1 LFLSQSEQGSG
12 PRADESVQHL
22 VQYNTAVALVQQEQF
37 ASASNILESLFR
49 RIEPCDEWVA
59 MRAAFL
65 LLDIYARAFPG
76 TDSEDNNLGMVT
88 QKARA
93 VLTYLEQPH
102 VFTDAN
108 AAAACLSVVLP
119 SSVAAAAAPGGGSGY
134 AAAAGRA
141 VVQHFQCTLAVHRA
155 RFALAEGALSTAM
168 QYLKQAFDILGSG
181 AKGGEPGFHSVLPST
196 DAADLGGITTA
207 VKPAVTSPGWV
218 PLHSTRQMAMSL
230 RAEVA
235 LRRRHFQR
243 ACRITQATL
252 GESETIA
259 RKLPGVAG
267 DRGLQ
272 MAQYLNNLGVAQAVA
287 GKSASAVLLLTKAVD
302 AALAHN
308 TTHGLTPAMSHAART
323 PAGGDAAG
331 TAAGGSK
338 RGGRKGGG
346 GGSSRDSSDSI
357 FPERNAPS
365 SKRKPAPHTHLAA
378 GGGVTPPRIAPMGD
392 ILSNLGLALLLCRQ
406 PARALTA
413 LHGAAPSRRHQPRLW
428 LRMAEACLQAHS
440 MRTASGPGH
449 AHAMPVVP
457 TDAAGATVVQA
468 APDAAPDAF
477 ATDGGDDGRNDN
489 VGDGG
494 AEICWAG
501 VGLVSAKLGG
511 GAQQRL
517 LLSCARA
524 DTEPPAALPAVGAR
538 AESDASDIC
547 SVRPQLNLSYAM
559 VCLLNCVALLP
570 HPATLSS
577 HMNNTL
583 NQAQGDLTSAMEEHR
598 AAKERGGEATHRV
611 MTAQATGRAAAMRCL
626 RWGQCRVRQ
635 AALCKLA
642 YAALCR
648 GDPHTAI
655 SACQQVWSIA
665 HLLQPAL
672 NSAQLM
678 ALHTANVPAEAAQS
692 IQSLADPWRFLAYSY
707 MCEALCTLGRVRD
720 GMQYLA
726 RAVPPSEGQQQA
738 QGVSIPKAPA
748 QGGVAPQGEALFPL
762 HLRVPL
768 SAPSTVP
775 RVAAVSAMY
784 TNVAIAH
791 ILTGEYETA
800 ATSAAQA
807 LQAMPSCV
815 YARGLSAYLSLR
827 RAAFGEAAA
836 LVNRGLVHSR
846 PAAAPSAAA
855 AGTAASAAVGSG

>member
-1 LFLSQSEQGSG
+1 MLLQSDQGSG
-12 PRADESVQHL
+12 PRADEAVQHL

-76 TDSEDNNLGMVT
+76 TDAEDNNLGMVT

-119 SSVAAAAAPGGGSGY
+119 SSVAATAVPGGTSGY
-134 AAAAGRA
+134 ATSAGRA

-155 RFALAEGALSTAM
+155 RFALAEGALPTAM
-168 QYLKQAFDILGSG
+168 QYLKQAFDILGSTS
-181 AKGGEPGFHSVLPST
+181 KGGEGGVFNSALPSN
-196 DAADLGGITTA
+196 DAADMGGITA
-207 VKPAVTSPGWV
+207 SVKPTLTSPGWV

-243 ACRITQATL
+243 ACRIMQATL
-252 GESETIA
+252 GESETVA
-259 RKLPGVAG
+259 RKLPSVAG

-272 MAQYLNNLGVAQAVA
+272 MAQYLNNLGVAQAVS
-287 GKSASAVLLLTKAVD
+287 GKPASAVLLLTKAVD

-308 TTHGLTPAMSHAART
+308 AAHGLTPAMSHAARS
-323 PAGGDAAG
+323 PAGGEA
-331 TAAGGSK
+331 AAGGAAAGK
-338 RGGRKGGG
+338 RGGRKGGKG
-346 GGSSRDSSDSI
+346 ASSRDSADSV

-365 SKRKPAPHTHLAA
+365 GKCKPAPHIHLAA

-392 ILSNLGLALLLCRQ
+392 ILSNLGLSLLLSRQ
-406 PARALTA
+406 PAQALTA
-413 LHGAAPSRRHQPRLW
+413 LHGAASSRRHQPRLW
-428 LRMAEACLQAHS
+428 LRMAEACLQAHA

-457 TDAAGATVVQA
+457 SDGAGATIVQA
-468 APDAAPDAF
+468 PTELAPDAF
-477 ATDGGDDGRNDN
+477 ATDGGDDGRDDN

-538 AESDASDIC
+538 ADSDTQDIC

-583 NQAQGDLTSAMEEHR
+583 NQAQTDLAGAMEEHR
-598 AAKERGGEATHRV
+598 TAQERGGDASQRV
-611 MTAQATGRAAAMRCL
+611 MAAQATGRAAAMRCL

-707 MCEALCTLGRVRD
+707 MCEALCTLGRVQD

-738 QGVSIPKAPA
+738 QGVSIPTAQP
-748 QGGVAPQGEALFPL
+748 QGGVPPQGEALFPL
-762 HLRVPL
+762 MSRVPL
-768 SAPSTVP
+768 AAPSAVP

-846 PAAAPSAAA
+846 PAAQPSPAAAPATTAA
-855 AGTAASAAVGSG
+855 AGSG

>member
-1 LFLSQSEQGSG
+1 M
-12 PRADESVQHL
+12 
-22 VQYNTAVALVQQEQF
+22 QYNTAVALVQQEQF

-76 TDSEDNNLGMVT
+76 TDTEDNNLGMVT

-102 VFTDAN
+102 VFTDPS

-119 SSVAAAAAPGGGSGY
+119 SSVAATASGGSSSY
-134 AAAAGRA
+134 ASLAGRA

-168 QYLKQAFDILGSG
+168 QYLKQAFDTLGSSGSGKG
-181 AKGGEPGFHSVLPST
+181 ASEAPFQSALPPS
-196 DAADLGGITTA
+196 DGADLGGITTPF
-207 VKPAVTSPGWV
+207 KPTVTNPGWV
-218 PLHSTRQMAMSL
+218 PLHSTRQLAMTL

-243 ACRITQATL
+243 ACRILQATL
-252 GESETIA
+252 GESEA
-259 RKLPGVAG
+259 VSRKLPGVAG

-272 MAQYLNNLGVAQAVA
+272 MAQYLNNLGVAQAMA
-287 GKSASAVLLLTKAVD
+287 GKPASAALLLTKAVD

-308 TTHGLTPAMSHAART
+308 STHGLTPAMSYAARS

-331 TAAGGSK
+331 GAAGGGGSK
-338 RGGRKGGG
+338 RGGRKGGR
-346 GGSSRDSSDSI
+346 GGSSRDSADSP

-365 SKRKPAPHTHLAA
+365 NKRKPAPHIHLAA

-392 ILSNLGLALLLCRQ
+392 ILSNLGLALLLSRQ
-406 PARALTA
+406 PARALSA

-428 LRMAEACLQAHS
+428 LRMAEACLQAHA

-449 AHAMPVVP
+449 AHSMPVVP
-457 TDAAGATVVQA
+457 SDGAGATLVQA
-468 APDAAPDAF
+468 APDTAPDAF
-477 ATDGGDDGRNDN
+477 ATDGSEDGRDDN

-501 VGLVSAKLGG
+501 VGLVSTKLGG

-524 DTEPPAALPAVGAR
+524 DTEPPAALPAVGVR
-538 AESDASDIC
+538 AESDTADIC

-559 VCLLNCVALLP
+559 VCLFNCVALLP

-583 NQAQGDLTSAMEEHR
+583 NQAQTDLSSAMEEHR
-598 AAKERGGEATHRV
+598 AAQERGGDASHRV
-611 MTAQATGRAAAMRCL
+611 LTAQATGRAAAMRCL

-678 ALHTANVPAEAAQS
+678 ALHTANVPADAAQS

-726 RAVPPSEGQQQA
+726 RAVPPAEGQQQA
-738 QGVSIPKAPA
+738 QGVSIPTAPP
-748 QGGVAPQGEALFPL
+748 QNGVAAPGEALFPV
-762 HLRVPL
+762 HTRVPL
-768 SAPSTVP
+768 TVPAAVP

-791 ILTGEYETA
+791 ILTGEYDTA

-846 PAAAPSAAA
+846 PPPAAA
-855 AGTAASAAVGSG
+855 AAASGGAPAQSGGSH

>member
-1 LFLSQSEQGSG
+1 
-12 PRADESVQHL
+12 VQHL
-22 VQYNTAVALVQQEQF
+22 TQYNTAVALVQQEQF

-76 TDSEDNNLGMVT
+76 TDTEDNNLSMVT
-88 QKARA
+88 GKARA
-93 VLTYLEQPH
+93 VLQYLEQPH
-102 VFTDAN
+102 VFTDAS
-108 AAAACLSVVLP
+108 AAAACLSIVLP
-119 SSVAAAAAPGGGSGY
+119 SSVAASPGGGSSTY
-134 AAAAGRA
+134 VAAAGRA
-141 VVQHFQCTLAVHRA
+141 VVQHFQGPLAVHRA

-168 QYLKQAFDILGSG
+168 QYLKQAFDTLGGASG
-181 AKGGEPGFHSVLPST
+181 KSAGQEHVPFLAVLPQL
-196 DAADLGGITTA
+196 DGLDLGGISVA
-207 VKPAVTSPGWV
+207 ATSKGSLTVPGWV
-218 PLHSTRQMAMSL
+218 PLHSTRQMALTL

-243 ACRITQATL
+243 ACRILQYAI
-252 GESETIA
+252 GESETVA
-259 RKLPGVAG
+259 RKLPSVAG
-267 DRGLQ
+267 DRGLS
-272 MAQYLNNLGVAQAVA
+272 MAQYLNNLGVVQAMA
-287 GKSASAVLLLTKAVD
+287 GKPASAVLLLSKAVD

-308 TTHGLTPAMSHAART
+308 VTHGLTPAMSHAARS
-323 PAGGDAAG
+323 PAGGSAAG
-331 TAAGGSK
+331 AGGK
-338 RGGRKGGG
+338 RGGGRKGGSSGTSEG
-346 GGSSRDSSDSI
+346 G
-357 FPERNAPS
+357 FPERNPPS
-365 SKRKPAPHTHLAA
+365 NKRKPAPHSSLAA
-378 GGGVTPPRIAPMGD
+378 GGGVTPPRVAPMGD
-392 ILSNLGLALLLCRQ
+392 ILANLGLALLLSRQ

-428 LRMAEACLQAHS
+428 LRMAEACLQAHA
-440 MRTASGPGH
+440 MRTSSGPGH

-457 TDAAGATVVQA
+457 TDGAGATTVA
-468 APDAAPDAF
+468 AGPTEPSPDAF
-477 ATDGGDDGRNDN
+477 ATDGGDDGRDDN

-501 VGLVSAKLGG
+501 VGLVSTKLGG

-524 DTEPPAALPAVGAR
+524 DTEPPAALPPVGVRTEADS
-538 AESDASDIC
+538 ADIC
-547 SVRPQLNLSYAM
+547 SVRPQLNLSYA
-559 VCLLNCVALLP
+559 VTCLLNCVALLP
-570 HPATLSS
+570 HPATVST
-577 HMNNTL
+577 HMTNTL
-583 NQAQGDLTSAMEEHR
+583 NQAQKDITAAVEEHS
-598 AAKERGGEATHRV
+598 AAQERGGNATQRV
-611 MTAQATGRAAAMRCL
+611 MVAQTTGRAAAMRCL

-672 NSAQLM
+672 NSAQLI
-678 ALHTANVPAEAAQS
+678 ALHTASVPSDAAQS

-726 RAVPPSEGQQQA
+726 RAVPPVDGPQQA
-738 QGVSIPKAPA
+738 QSVSIPTGPPQNGTAAP
-748 QGGVAPQGEALFPL
+748 GEPLFPA
-762 HLRVPL
+762 HTRVPL
-768 SAPSTVP
+768 AVPSAVP
-775 RVAAVSAMY
+775 RVGAVSAMY

-791 ILTGEYETA
+791 ILTGEHDTA

-807 LQAMPSCV
+807 LAAMPSCV

-846 PAAAPSAAA
+846 PAAAP
-855 AGTAASAAVGSG
+855 GAVAPGSSG